1 MNVFAQLH
9 YTYHTLQFANQIGGG
24 QKGHKVLMVN
34 VEVYP
39 GSVEGWLA
47 VDWKTAHES
56 AGLLA
61 LKEVK
66 GWAPLTEIEKKI
78 TALMD
83 KVMLDFVRELVHH
96 QKMQIKEVCC
106 LRIAKSNCHLVLCIC
121 VHQYIVRLVCVHCS
135 HTCLGKLQYQ
145 L

>member
-1 MNVFAQLH
+1 MHAPAPDMKFRTNVFTRLL

-96 QKMQIKEVCC
+96 QTSRSKKYAACVSQNQITTWCFVFVCTNT
-106 LRIAKSNCHLVLCIC
+106 L
-121 VHQYIVRLVCVHCS
+121 
-135 HTCLGKLQYQ
+135 
-145 L
+145 